1 MMKRNLKRTIAFLG
15 AVCMLP
21 FPQIANVAGMAQSVS
36 AEDRIGVKTLKQSL
50 QTSTSFQ
57 TAAGKCQKV
66 KEDEIKDSYD
76 VTYGDSIT
84 FFISKT
90 KDSDTVIDNEND
102 QKHDNAESEET
113 KDPETEKIPDYE
125 IPDTIHGFS
134 CHTEESEDRYQIT
147 LTANEAMRSSTIKI
161 KGQEITL
168 KTEKRKLTAKA
179 SVKNKIY
186 DGTTNAEYESSPS
199 IQNVLDTDGSKFY
212 FSYKNPV
219 FETKDVGEQETS
231 PITINLSDDDNYEID
246 DISGLK
252 ATITPKE
259 ITTSM
264 IKIKSKVYDGTT
276 EAEYEDKI
284 TALGVVAG
292 DDVLLNIPTP

>member
-1 MMKRNLKRTIAFLG
+1 MKRNLKRTIAFLG

-134 CHTEESEDRYQIT
+134 CQGRYYYTVLDLGT
-147 LTANEAMRSSTIKI
+147 LTVSRLCFRFCCFCIRRI
-161 KGQEITL
+161 
-168 KTEKRKLTAKA
+168 
-179 SVKNKIY
+179 
-186 DGTTNAEYESSPS
+186 
-199 IQNVLDTDGSKFY
+199 VL
-212 FSYKNPV
+212 V
-219 FETKDVGEQETS
+219 R
-231 PITINLSDDDNYEID
+231 LH
-246 DISGLK
+246 
-252 ATITPKE
+252 TP
-259 ITTSM
+259 
-264 IKIKSKVYDGTT
+264 G
-276 EAEYEDKI
+276 
-284 TALGVVAG
+284 
-292 DDVLLNIPTP
+292 